1 MDQATKELLQRWKE
15 EQYKVAEQV
24 VILNDDDVISQS
36 NSDTTSNYGEKYKVI
51 PINNRSENEVSSTPT
66 NLLLGGVD
74 VSFYPADDSDDNT
87 NDIAL
92 AVYVV
97 MRGKKILY
105 QDSMHFQLSIPYVSS
120 FLSYREIEPLQQLV
134 SKQMEHSPELTPSV
148 ILVDGNGI
156 LHERSAGIA
165 SFLGVRVGIPTIGV
179 GKSLYCVDS
188 LTKDGV
194 KMGIINQLNEL
205 LASTSNNEECKM
217 KGPNSK
223 DHECLIVSN
232 QGAMESFNIN
242 SIDNA
247 PTKTSAAL
255 EEDNHSNSS
264 SSCRPLEDS
273 MQELSTKC
281 QGFAVPLIGSTDR
294 VWGAALIGHGGKVS
308 SRRDRGKQNNFAVG
322 TKVPIYVSVGHHISL
337 HEALR
342 ICTSISWARIPEP
355 VRQADLIG
363 RQIIRSMSAN
373 NS

>member
-1 MDQATKELLQRWKE
+1 MDQATKELLERWKE

-24 VILNDDDVISQS
+24 VILNDGDVISQS
-36 NSDTTSNYGEKYKVI
+36 NGDTTQCTSNYGEKYKVI
-51 PINNRSENEVSSTPT
+51 PIKNRPENQESSTPT

-74 VSFYPADDSDDNT
+74 VSFYPANDSDDNT

-134 SKQMEHSPELTPSV
+134 FKQMKDSPELTPSV

-179 GKSLYCVDS
+179 GKSLYCVDD

-194 KMGIINQLNEL
+194 KMGVFNQLNEVL
-205 LASTSNNEECKM
+205 DSNDSACEESKM
-217 KGPNSK
+217 KSPNSK

-232 QGAMESFNIN
+232 QGAMESSNID
-242 SIDNA
+242 SIDESL
-247 PTKTSAAL
+247 TKGITGL
-255 EEDNHSNSS
+255 EEIKHDPSRS
-264 SSCRPLEDS
+264 LEDS
-273 MQELSTKC
+273 MQALSTKC
-281 QGFAVPLIGSTDR
+281 QGFAVPLIGSTGR

-308 SRRDRGKQNNFAVG
+308 SRKERGKQNNFAVG
-322 TKVPIYVSVGHHISL
+322 TKVPIYVSIGHSISL

-342 ICTSISWARIPEP
+342 ICTSVSWARIPEP

-363 RQIIRSMSAN
+363 REIIRSMPTN